1 MGIGGNAVTDTQ
13 IILLGLA
20 AYLLTSAVMTYALWV
35 HYLAVMGLQR
45 ARDAGLLHKRA
56 MAFGML
62 TLIKGYLLDV
72 YVNWLVM
79 TPLLLELP
87 RELLVTKRLQRHNKP
102 GTNWLSNW
110 RFAVC
115 RWMEPLL
122 DPYDPDGDHI

>member
-1 MGIGGNAVTDTQ
+1 MTDLQ
-13 IILLGLA
+13 IALACIA
-20 AYLLTSAVMTYALWV
+20 AYLLTSVVMTYALWV
-35 HYLAVMGLQR
+35 HYLAIMGLSR
-45 ARDAGLLHKRA
+45 AHKARLLHKRA
-56 MAFGML
+56 AAIGAL

-102 GTNWLSNW
+102 GTNWVGRW
-110 RFAVC
+110 RYAVC
-115 RWMEPLL
+115 QWMEPLL